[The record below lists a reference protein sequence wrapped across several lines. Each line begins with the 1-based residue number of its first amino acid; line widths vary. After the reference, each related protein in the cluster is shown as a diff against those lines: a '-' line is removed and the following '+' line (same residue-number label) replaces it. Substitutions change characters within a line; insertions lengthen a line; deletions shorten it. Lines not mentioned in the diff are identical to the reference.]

1 MNLQHFAKVPEL
13 FAKILIQFERNQS
26 YGHIKILLLYLET
39 STQDFFM
46 NRKDLTFEIRDNG
59 CRICAICNGTQI
71 GSLFF
76 VRSGPD
82 KIIISDAEI
91 DSNYSAKEI
100 ELYLVQ
106 EVISMARA
114 QNRKVISICPYISD
128 IFMQHPEF
136 DDVRLLNNG
145 R

>member
-1 MNLQHFAKVPEL
+1 
-13 FAKILIQFERNQS
+13 
-26 YGHIKILLLYLET
+26 
-39 STQDFFM
+39 M
-46 NRKDLTFEIRDNG
+46 NRNDITFRLEDNG
-59 CRICAICNGTQI
+59 CRLCAICDGKKI
-71 GSLFF
+71 GNIFF
-76 VRSGPD
+76 VSVGLD

-91 DSNYSAKEI
+91 EPGYPAREI

-106 EVISMARA
+106 EIISMARN
-114 QNRKVISICPYISD
+114 QHRKVISICPYISE